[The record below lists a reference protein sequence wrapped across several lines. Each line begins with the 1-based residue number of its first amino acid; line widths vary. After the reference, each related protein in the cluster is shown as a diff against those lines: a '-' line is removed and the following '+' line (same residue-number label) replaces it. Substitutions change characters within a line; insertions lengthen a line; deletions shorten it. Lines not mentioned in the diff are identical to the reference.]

1 MRRLV
6 CVVLLLAGELAAA
19 QGEAGPTLGLT
30 LVPQFRYDADVHPLA
45 FSPDGTRLLSGLDPS
60 RLVVRDAATGD
71 EIRTVRPPS
80 WDYIPGPWFSPDGAL
95 AGWFTQNGEVTVCD
109 PQTGETARVL
119 WMADDA
125 GARRIALSPDH
136 HTLAV
141 IVGER
146 TVTLWDIPS
155 GSQLATLEDVHEK
168 TANACQFSFDGRRLA
183 TGDETGRLVVW
194 DVAARARE
202 HSWQAVPD
210 LLRSPVFSPDG
221 RLVVCQS
228 GRDGQLAVWDIAS
241 EQRLGTL
248 TGPPNDA
255 SQLAFSRDGRSLA
268 AAYVGEAVVVWDFPS
283 GQERF
288 RIAAETFAADAGPAG
303 GAAGGGGP
311 VPPPPQGPRPWWA
324 GVAFSPDGRSLAVGG
339 PLGAIRLYDSA
350 TGELVRTVVEP
361 ARGVTFAHRLA
372 VSTDGRSLATG
383 MWNGA
388 VGVWDLQTVQLRW
401 QSKGGPH
408 TGHVKALEF
417 ARDGH
422 SLVSFADDGSVVT
435 WDAESGAVLSDA
447 VIEPSYCAAC
457 APDAGVVVTR
467 GKENQVRVWD
477 LQTGQPRGDLLGLPR
492 GPSSL
497 AVSPDGRLV
506 AAGGCLTKEIVL
518 WDGQTGAEV
527 RRLQSAGTCTDSL
540 SFSDDGS
547 LLASADPFALPGPA
561 QLHLWEVATG
571 ALEVSFP
578 MPFPLDAGDVTFT
591 ADGRAIA
598 ASLSR
603 CSQVWDL
610 QGREQPRSF
619 PAGPLA
625 MVEAVAF
632 TRDGRLLVESVEDG
646 TLLVRDRQSGQLRA
660 TLWSCPA
667 GEEAE
672 TTEWVAWTPEGYY
685 DCSPGGEAFMRVRDA
700 AGVLHRAEEHAQV
713 LHSPAK
719 LRSALGAL

>member
-1 MRRLV
+1 
-6 CVVLLLAGELAAA
+6 
-19 QGEAGPTLGLT
+19 
-30 LVPQFRYDADVHPLA
+30 
-45 FSPDGTRLLSGLDPS
+45 LSGLNPS
-60 RLVVRDAATGD
+60 RLVVREAATGD
-71 EIRTVRPPS
+71 EVRTVRPPS
-80 WDYIPGPWFSPDGAL
+80 WDYTSGPWFSPDGAL

-125 GARRIALSPDH
+125 GARRMALSPDH
-136 HTLAV
+136 RTLAV
-141 IVGER
+141 VVGER
-146 TVTLWDIPS
+146 TVTLWDIPT
-155 GSQLATLEDVHEK
+155 GNQLATLEGVHEK
-168 TANACQFSFDGRRLA
+168 TVNACEFDADGKRLA

-194 DVAARARE
+194 DVAARALQ

-210 LLRSPVFSPDG
+210 LLRSPVFSPEG
-221 RLVVCQS
+221 KLVICQS

-248 TGPPNDA
+248 EGPPNDA
-255 SQLAFSRDGRSLA
+255 SQLAFSRDGHALA

-283 GQERF
+283 GKERF
-288 RIAAETFAADAGPAG
+288 RVPPGVFAADAGPAL

-311 VPPPPQGPRPWWA
+311 VPPPPPGPRPWSA
-324 GVAFSPDGRSLAVGG
+324 GAAFSPDGQTLAVGG
-339 PLGAIRLYDSA
+339 PLGAIRLYDAA

-361 ARGVTFAHRLA
+361 ARGVTFARRLA
-372 VSTDGRSLATG
+372 ASADGHSLATG

-388 VGVWDLQTVQLRW
+388 VCVWDLQTVQLRW
-401 QSKGGPH
+401 QSRGGPH

-417 ARDGH
+417 ARDGR

-435 WDAESGAVLSDA
+435 WDAQSGEVLSDVVVEA
-447 VIEPSYCAAC
+447 SYCAAC
-457 APDAGVVVTR
+457 APDAGVVVTG

-477 LQTGQPRGDLLGLPR
+477 LETGQPRGDLLGLPR

-497 AVSPDGRLV
+497 AVSPDGRLI
-506 AAGGCLTKEIVL
+506 AAGGCLTKEIL
-518 WDGQTGAEV
+518 FWDLQTGAEV
-527 RRLQSAGTCTDSL
+527 RRLQSAETCADSL
-540 SFSDDGS
+540 AFSDDGS

-561 QLHLWEVATG
+561 QLHVWEVATG

-591 ADGRAIA
+591 ADGLAVA
-598 ASLSR
+598 AALSR

-610 QGREQPRSF
+610 GGQEPPRSF
-619 PAGPLA
+619 PADPLA
-625 MVEAVAF
+625 SVRSVAF
-632 TRDGRLLVESVEDG
+632 TPDGRRLVESAEDG
-646 TLLVRDRQSGQLRA
+646 TLLVRDRQTGQLRA

-685 DCSPGGEAFMRVRDA
+685 DCSPGGEAFLRARDA
-700 AGVLHRAEEHAQV
+700 AGVLHRAEEYAQV
-713 LHSPAK
+713 LHSPAR
-719 LRSALGAL
+719 LRSAFGAP